1 MEGRAARIVRAL
13 KFGGWFGLAPR
24 MAREMSEDARRVA
37 GGGPGRL
44 VPVPLAPARRRE
56 RGFDQAALLA
66 DGLARELGWPRADL
80 LVRPR
85 AGRPQARLGRDER
98 LRNVRGAFRLRADAA
113 DGARRGPPVLLVD
126 DVVSTGATAV
136 ACAEVLASGGV
147 RLAGVV
153 SFARA

>member
-1 MEGRAARIVRAL
+1 MEGDAARIVRAL

-24 MAREMSEDARRVA
+24 MAREMSEHARRVA
-37 GGGPGRL
+37 AGGSCLL

-66 DGLARELGWPRADL
+66 DGLRRELRWSRADL
-80 LVRPR
+80 LERPR
-85 AGRPQARLGRDER
+85 AGRPQARLGRGER
-98 LRNVRGAFRLRADAA
+98 LRNVRGAFRPRAGAVGRARDA
-113 DGARRGPPVLLVD
+113 PPVLLVD
-126 DVVSTGATAV
+126 DVISTGATAA
-136 ACAEVLASGGV
+136 ACAETLAEAGV